1 MLEINCDVEA
11 CCTNTTTPVDVK
23 ITLEPNRTRRFK
35 IIDLLNAVVNQNG
48 SDYNFSASEKPRQ
61 RLMEFA
67 GMPNSEKC
75 MWKVSVGERNVPSRR
90 SLRMSVQPGQTVSVC
105 YEERTLQDDKTTRD
119 EDGPGEKTSKSVKK
133 SKKTN
138 GGKQGKKNEKEPMLD
153 DKTMSDEDGT
163 GEKTSKSIKKS
174 KKTNGRKQSK
184 EIVTETEE
192 EKPMLDEMTMSDE
205 DGAGPKESET
215 EEEIPMLQ

>member
-1 MLEINCDVEA
+1 M
-11 CCTNTTTPVDVK
+11 PGDVK

-48 SDYNFSASEKPRQ
+48 SDYKFSTSETQKHRQ
-61 RLMEFA
+61 RLMELA
-67 GMPNSEKC
+67 GLPNSEKC
-75 MWKVSVGERNVPSRR
+75 MWKVSVGDRDVPSRR
-90 SLRMSVQPGQTVSVC
+90 SLRMRVQPGQTVSVC
-105 YEERTLQDDKTTRD
+105 YEERMSQDDKTTRD

-163 GEKTSKSIKKS
+163 GEKTSKSVKKS
-174 KKTNGRKQSK
+174 KKTNGGKQSK

-192 EKPMLDEMTMSDE
+192 EKPTLDEMTMSDE
-205 DGAGPKESET
+205 DGAGTKETET
-215 EEEIPMLQ
+215 EEEKPMLQ